1 MNTQGLALMIL
12 AFKLKKKI
20 RTTSSVPQNIKPLPV
35 REPKRNFSVTFQISY
50 SEIFGPYLPNMLKKY
65 LRSQWEYNADR
76 GDAFLNK
83 MHGGQNFSDNT
94 RRLTA
99 KSLSF

>member
-35 REPKRNFSVTFQISY
+35 REPKRNFSVTFHISY
-50 SEIFGPYLPNMLKKY
+50 SEIFGPYLPNMLKKIFKIPM
-65 LRSQWEYNADR
+65 RV
-76 GDAFLNK
+76 
-83 MHGGQNFSDNT
+83 
-94 RRLTA
+94 
-99 KSLSF
+99 